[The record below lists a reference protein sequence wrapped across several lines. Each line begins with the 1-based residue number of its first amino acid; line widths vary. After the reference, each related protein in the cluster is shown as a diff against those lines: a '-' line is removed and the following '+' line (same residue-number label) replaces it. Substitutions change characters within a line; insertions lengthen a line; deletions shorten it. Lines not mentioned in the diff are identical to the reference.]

1 MMAMLSK
8 KAVQCAREL
17 RGLLRDGMLARDGPV
32 DLGCGTLMLLSTAV
46 KIVHSDLDDLNDDRH
61 SNRHIGWG
69 RWQKISD
76 ELEYLH
82 ALARTEQRE

>member
-1 MMAMLSK
+1 MMMAMLSWR
-8 KAVQCAREL
+8 ALQCAREL

-32 DLGCGTLMLLSTAV
+32 DVGGGTLMLLSAAV
-46 KIVHSDLDDLNDDRH
+46 RIVLSDLDEMNDDRQR
-61 SNRHIGWG
+61 NGRIGWE

-82 ALARTEQRE
+82 ALVSS

>member
-8 KAVQCAREL
+8 RAVQCAREL

-32 DLGCGTLMLLSTAV
+32 DAGGGTLMLLSTAV
-46 KIVHSDLDDLNDDRH
+46 RIVLSDLDDLTDDGQ
-61 SNRHIGWG
+61 NNGHIGRE

-82 ALARTEQRE
+82 TLAGTGQWE